1 MKGHKAHHHGKKA
14 GGGRIGMVASGNPDV
29 LKEANN
35 KADYDSGEKKH
46 GGRAKAKRAAGGK
59 VAAPATKTIG
69 LMTGGAVR
77 PRGDRPG
84 RKTGGRVGADRA
96 PLSSA
101 HKGSGDG
108 TASPSPKDTYGGTP
122 SD

>member
-1 MKGHKAHHHGKKA
+1 MKGHKAHHHGKHKD
-14 GGGRIGMVASGNPDV
+14 GGGRVGLVASGNPDV
-29 LKEANN
+29 LKEAAGKEPYNA
-35 KADYDSGEKKH
+35 KR
-46 GGRAKAKRAAGGK
+46 GGRAKRAAGGK
-59 VAAPATKTIG
+59 VGSPSAAAGKSIG

-101 HKGSGDG
+101 HKGSSDG
-108 TASPSPKDTYGGTP
+108 NGSPASKDTYGGTP
-122 SD
+122 D

>member
-1 MKGHKAHHHGKKA
+1 MKGHKAHHHGKHKD
-14 GGGRIGMVASGNPDV
+14 GGGRIGLVASGNPDV
-29 LKEANN
+29 LKEA
-35 KADYDSGEKKH
+35 KGEEPYAKGDEKKH
-46 GGRAKAKRAAGGK
+46 GGRTKKRAAGGK
-59 VAAPATKTIG
+59 VAAAPAKALG

-108 TASPSPKDTYGGTP
+108 NATPSPKDTYGGTP
-122 SD
+122 D